1 MRCKTNNCDIYK
13 YNKIRE
19 GLRMSDT
26 TTAEEPDTS
35 TSLFSNIVNKAK
47 YKAFKAA
54 YDPKANE
61 FAKEEVKRKE
71 EEKAKKKEI
80 EKEKTDDTTTDD
92 TNGDP
97 NKFSTKRF
105 IKNTGNQTWYYI
117 KKGLI
122 PFASLMLA
130 MIVTNEMIVYSVPI
144 RIIFFIFTFAICY
157 IVPFYAIILTIFY
170 IFKGGY
176 SYYVNNMTSRP
187 KREIMPTIFALL
199 PITTYKPMSSFV
211 SFIMY
216 PFTYPK
222 TEQAAIK
229 LPEIMKQYWEDLNNS
244 FKYLD
249 KIQNL
254 PVFTEDLKKIKSDLN
269 NLHAIKSANIS
280 GNSINESQNKIN
292 ESTT

>member
-1 MRCKTNNCDIYK
+1 MHCKANNCDIYK
-13 YNKIRE
+13 YNKIR
-19 GLRMSDT
+19 GGHRMSDT
-26 TTAEEPDTS
+26 INDPDTS
-35 TSLFSNIVNKAK
+35 TSLFSNLVNKAK

-61 FAKEEVKRKE
+61 FAKEEAKRKQDE
-71 EEKAKKKEI
+71 EAKKKE
-80 EKEKTDDTTTDD
+80 EKKEKTDDKTTGDLT
-92 TNGDP
+92 TNTTNSDP
-97 NKFSTKRF
+97 SKFNTKRF
-105 IKNTGNQTWYYI
+105 LKNTGNQTWYYI

-122 PFASLMLA
+122 PFAALMLA
-130 MIVTNEMIVYSVPI
+130 MIVTNELIVYSVPI
-144 RIIFFIFTFAICY
+144 RVIFFIFTLVICL
-157 IVPFYAIILTIFY
+157 IAPFYAIILTIFY

-176 SYYVNNMTSRP
+176 SYYVNNMTARP

-222 TEQAAIK
+222 TELAAIK
-229 LPEIMKQYWEDLNNS
+229 LPEIMKQYWEDLQSS

-254 PVFTEDLKKIKSDLN
+254 PLFSEDLKKIRTDLENMHNLDKIKPENQVN
-269 NLHAIKSANIS
+269 NS
-280 GNSINESQNKIN
+280 
-292 ESTT
+292 STI

>member
-1 MRCKTNNCDIYK
+1 
-13 YNKIRE
+13 
-19 GLRMSDT
+19 MSDT
-26 TTAEEPDTS
+26 TTEEPDTS

-47 YKAFKAA
+47 YRAFKAA

-61 FAKEEVKRKE
+61 FAKEEAKRKQDDE
-71 EEKAKKKEI
+71 ARKKEL
-80 EKEKTDDTTTDD
+80 EKQKADNSTTADIATND
-92 TNGDP
+92 TNSDP

-199 PITTYKPMSSFV
+199 PITTYKPMSSFM

-229 LPEIMKQYWEDLNNS
+229 LPEIMKQYWEDLRNS

-254 PVFTEDLKKIKSDLN
+254 PVFAEDLKRIKADLD
-269 NLHAIKSANIS
+269 NLHNFNKMQSN
-280 GNSINESQNKIN
+280 NSSSI
-292 ESTT
+292 

>member
-1 MRCKTNNCDIYK
+1 
-13 YNKIRE
+13 
-19 GLRMSDT
+19 MSDT
-26 TTAEEPDTS
+26 TTEEPDTS

-61 FAKEEVKRKE
+61 FAKEEAKRKQDDE
-71 EEKAKKKEI
+71 AKKKELAK
-80 EKEKTDDTTTDD
+80 EKEDNTTTGDTTTGDTTTND
-92 TNGDP
+92 TNSDP

-176 SYYVNNMTSRP
+176 SYYVNNMTARQ
-187 KREIMPTIFALL
+187 KRDIMPTIFALL
-199 PITTYKPMSSFV
+199 PVTTYKPMSSFMA
-211 SFIMY
+211 FIMY

-229 LPEIMKQYWEDLNNS
+229 LPEIMTQYWEDLKGS

-254 PVFTEDLKKIKSDLN
+254 PIFAEDLKKIKADLDNMHNLDKIQSN
-269 NLHAIKSANIS
+269 NVS
-280 GNSINESQNKIN
+280 ENKIN
-292 ESTT
+292 TTQETE

>member
-1 MRCKTNNCDIYK
+1 
-13 YNKIRE
+13 
-19 GLRMSDT
+19 MSDT
-26 TTAEEPDTS
+26 TTPDTPDTS
-35 TSLFSNIVNKAK
+35 NSIFGNFINKVK
-47 YKAFKAA
+47 YKAYKAA
-54 YDPKANE
+54 YDPQANE
-61 FAKEEVKRKE
+61 FVKEEAKRKQDE
-71 EEKAKKKEI
+71 DAKKKEKA
-80 EKEKTDDTTTDD
+80 KEKADDKSTDDITT
-92 TNGDP
+92 NNSNEDP

-105 IKNTGNQTWYYI
+105 LKNTGNQTWNAI

-144 RIIFFIFTFAICY
+144 RIIFFIFTFIICY
-157 IVPFYAIILTIFY
+157 IAPFYAIILTIFY

-176 SYYVNNMTSRP
+176 SYYVNNMTTRP

-199 PITTYKPMSSFV
+199 PITTYKPMSSFMG
-211 SFIMY
+211 FIMY

-229 LPEIMKQYWEDLNNS
+229 LPEIMKQYWEDLQAS

-254 PVFTEDLKKIKSDLN
+254 PVFSEDLKKIKADLD
-269 NLHAIKSANIS
+269 NLHKIKADNTLNIET
-280 GNSINESQNKIN
+280 NNESKSDNIQSTQAS
-292 ESTT
+292 ESTI

>member
-1 MRCKTNNCDIYK
+1 
-13 YNKIRE
+13 
-19 GLRMSDT
+19 MSDT
-26 TTAEEPDTS
+26 TTEEPDTS
-35 TSLFSNIVNKAK
+35 TSLFSNIINKAK

-61 FAKEEVKRKE
+61 FAKEEAKRKQDDE
-71 EEKAKKKEI
+71 AKKKELA
-80 EKEKTDDTTTDD
+80 KEKADNITTDDTTTGDTTTND
-92 TNGDP
+92 TNSDP

-122 PFASLMLA
+122 PFTSLMLA
-130 MIVTNEMIVYSVPI
+130 MIVTNEMIIYSVPI

-157 IVPFYAIILTIFY
+157 IVPFYTIILTIFY

-176 SYYVNNMTSRP
+176 SYYVNNMTARP

-199 PITTYKPMSSFV
+199 PVTTYKPMSSFMA
-211 SFIMY
+211 FIMY

-229 LPEIMKQYWEDLNNS
+229 LPEIMTQYWEDLKGS

-254 PVFTEDLKKIKSDLN
+254 PIFAEDLKKIKADLDNMHNLDKTQSN
-269 NLHAIKSANIS
+269 NVS
-280 GNSINESQNKIN
+280 ENKIN
-292 ESTT
+292 TTQETE

>member
-1 MRCKTNNCDIYK
+1 
-13 YNKIRE
+13 
-19 GLRMSDT
+19 MSDT
-26 TTAEEPDTS
+26 TTEEPDTS

-61 FAKEEVKRKE
+61 FAKEEAKRKQDDE
-71 EEKAKKKEI
+71 AKKKELA
-80 EKEKTDDTTTDD
+80 KEKADNTTTADTTTND
-92 TNGDP
+92 TNSDP

-176 SYYVNNMTSRP
+176 SYYVNNMTARQ
-187 KREIMPTIFALL
+187 KRDIMPTIFALL
-199 PITTYKPMSSFV
+199 PVTTYKPMSSFMA
-211 SFIMY
+211 FIMY

-229 LPEIMKQYWEDLNNS
+229 LPEIMTQYWEDLKGS

-254 PVFTEDLKKIKSDLN
+254 PIFAEDLKKIKADLDNMHNLDKIQSN
-269 NLHAIKSANIS
+269 NVS
-280 GNSINESQNKIN
+280 ENKIN
-292 ESTT
+292 TTQETE